1 MKNIENIKLS
11 VKNTIIEALKIID
24 KGAIQIALVVDD
36 NNKLIGTLTDGD
48 IRRALINNFNLE
60 ERIENIIFKTPTT
73 AKSTDSVEDIIKLA
87 LEKKLHHIPILD
99 DNNILIE
106 LKVIDDLIKNRIKS
120 NKVVLMVGG
129 LGTRLRPLTDN
140 MPKPMLKVGD
150 KPILETIIKQFS
162 KSGFKNIVL
171 CVNYKSEIIKDYFG
185 DGSKFD
191 IEIEY
196 IYENKRMGTAGALS
210 LLQKKPK
217 EPFFVMNGDLLTN
230 INFSDLLDYH
240 NANKSIATM
249 GVREYE
255 MQVPYGVV
263 NTIGTEIKTIEE
275 KPTLNFFVSGGVYVL
290 DPICLNIIPND
301 EYYDMP
307 TLFENIISNKNKTIT
322 YPIKDYWLDIGRHE
336 DFEKANIEYKEY
348 FNDKQ

>member
-1 MKNIENIKLS
+1 MKNIDNIKLS
-11 VKNTIIEALKIID
+11 LNNTIIEALKIID
-24 KGAIQIALVVDD
+24 KNALQIGLVVDE

-60 ERIENIIFKTPTT
+60 DSIENVIFRTPTT
-73 AKSTDSVEDIIKLA
+73 AKITDSIQDIIKLG
-87 LEKKLHHIPILD
+87 LEKKLHHIPIVD

-106 LKVIDDLIKNRIKS
+106 LKVIEDLIKNKIKS

-129 LGTRLRPLTDN
+129 LGIRLKPLTN
-140 MPKPMLKVGD
+140 NIPKPMLEVGA
-150 KPILETIIKQFS
+150 KPILETIINQFS

-171 CVNYKSEIIKDYFG
+171 CVNYKSDIIKDYFK
-185 DGSKFD
+185 DGSEFGV
-191 IEIEY
+191 EIEY

-210 LLQKKPK
+210 LLKNKPK
-217 EPFFVMNGDLLTN
+217 EAFFVMNGDLLTN
-230 INFSDLLDYH
+230 INFAELLDYH

-263 NTIGTEIKTIEE
+263 NTIGTDIKTIEE
-275 KPTLNFFVSGGVYVL
+275 KPTLNFFVSGGIYVL
-290 DPICLNIIPND
+290 DPVCLNIIPND

-307 TLFENIISNKNKTIT
+307 TLFENIIANKNKTIT
-322 YPIKDYWLDIGRHE
+322 YPIKDYWLDIGRPE
-336 DFEKANIEYKEY
+336 DFEKANEEYNEV
-348 FNDKQ
+348 F